1 MRMRQLRCFVVLAE
15 ELNYTRA
22 AKRLHMSQP
31 PLSTQ
36 IQTLEREVGAE
47 LISRT
52 SRRVALTR
60 AGEVFLQRARTMLDQ
75 YERSLQEIREIQQG
89 QDGMLEIGA
98 TGSIL
103 RGGLAELLA
112 GFARTHP
119 RITLRVHEQSPAV
132 QLSEILSRRADVSF
146 NRSVP
151 RDPDLAHEYGWR
163 EEMMALVRADHRL
176 AGRASVSIQDLRE
189 DQHVVL
195 RPDSSDFAA
204 YVMSCIVASG
214 YRPQVSQQVVEAQSI
229 PSLIVAGFGV
239 SIVPAGIARLTSGPL
254 RFLPIRP
261 DPPVSEVFIVYHHD
275 DPVPALRI
283 FLDEIRRSLAAVRRD
298 GRLGD
303 AGSGGPNTL

>member
-1 MRMRQLRCFVVLAE
+1 MRIRQLRCFVVLAE

-60 AGEVFLQRARTMLDQ
+60 AGEVFLQRARTILDQ

-112 GFARTHP
+112 RFAQAHP
-119 RITLRVHEQSPAV
+119 RITLRVHEQSPTV
-132 QLSEILSRRADVSF
+132 QISEILSRRTDVSF

-151 RDPDLAHEYGWR
+151 RDPELAHEYGWR
-163 EEMMALVRADHRL
+163 EEMVALVRSDHRL
-176 AGRASVSIQDLRE
+176 AGRTCVSIQDLRE

-204 YVMSCIVASG
+204 YVMACIVAAG
-214 YRPQVSQQVVEAQSI
+214 YRPRVSQQVVDAQSI

-254 RFLPIRP
+254 SFLPIRP
-261 DPPVSEVFIVYHHD
+261 DPPISEVYIVYHHD
-275 DPVPALRI
+275 DPVPALRL
-283 FLDEIRRSLAAVRRD
+283 FLDEIRRSLARD
-298 GRLGD
+298 RGRD
-303 AGSGGPNTL
+303 AGSGGRNTL

>member
-1 MRMRQLRCFVVLAE
+1 MRIRQLRCFAVLAE
-15 ELNYTRA
+15 ELNFTRA
-22 AKRLHMSQP
+22 AQRLNMSQP

-60 AGEVFLQRARTMLDQ
+60 AGEVFLQRARNMLDQ
-75 YERSLQEIREIQQG
+75 YERGMQEIREIGQG

-103 RGGLAELLA
+103 RGGLSELLA
-112 GFARTHP
+112 GFSRAHP
-119 RITLRVHEQSPAV
+119 RITLRVHEQSPTV
-132 QLSEILSRRADVSF
+132 QLNEVRSRRTDVSF
-146 NRSVP
+146 NRSEP
-151 RDPDLAHEYGWR
+151 RDPELAHEYGWR
-163 EEMMALVRADHRL
+163 EEMVALVRDDHRL
-176 AGRASVSIQDLRE
+176 AGRSCVSILDLRD

-204 YVMSCIVASG
+204 YVMACIVASG
-214 YRPQVSQQVVEAQSI
+214 YRPRVSQQVVDAQSI

-239 SIVPAGIARLTSGPL
+239 SIVPAGIARLTAGPL

-261 DPPVSEVFIVYHHD
+261 DPPVSEVHIVYLRD
-275 DPVPALRI
+275 DPVPALRL
-283 FLDEIRRSLAAVRRD
+283 FLAEIRRSLAGAR
-298 GRLGD
+298 G
-303 AGSGGPNTL
+303 AGAGPGPSITL